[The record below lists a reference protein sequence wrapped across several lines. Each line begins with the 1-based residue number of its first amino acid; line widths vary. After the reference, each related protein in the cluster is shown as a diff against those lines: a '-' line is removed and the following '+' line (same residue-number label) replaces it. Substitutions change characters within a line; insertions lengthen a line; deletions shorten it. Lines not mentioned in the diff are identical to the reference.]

1 MATNLVTR
9 GLGSSHSLVGRGFA
23 ASIAAAVEA
32 VIRYGGRRA
41 KDASDQALRFAD
53 SVVDVYKITAMLLS
67 VNGSEIIF
75 PESKIV
81 QGSIDR
87 NKEIMVS
94 INNFAVS
101 NVYKPVYK
109 IVIDVLSV
117 SKGIK

>member
-9 GLGSSHSLVGRGFA
+9 GLGSSHSLIGRGFA

-41 KDASDQALRFAD
+41 KDVSSHALRLAD
-53 SVVDVYKITAMLLS
+53 SVDIYKITAMLQG
-67 VNGSEIIF
+67 VNGSDIVF
-75 PESKIV
+75 PESRTV

-87 NKEIMVS
+87 NKEIIVS